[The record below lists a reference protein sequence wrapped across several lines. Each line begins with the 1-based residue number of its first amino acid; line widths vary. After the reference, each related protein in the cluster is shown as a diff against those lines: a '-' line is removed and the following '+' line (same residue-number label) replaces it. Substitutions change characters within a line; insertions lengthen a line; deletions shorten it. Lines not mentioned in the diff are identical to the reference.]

1 MSHSSMMDSH
11 MCDEFNTQ
19 PLEILV
25 ELVWSKPIH
34 TLYMCRNDL
43 EITGILRRAVYHL
56 TAAIS
61 QVSKIIIIV
70 MIL

>member
-1 MSHSSMMDSH
+1 

-61 QVSKIIIIV
+61 QVSKIIII
-70 MIL
+70 